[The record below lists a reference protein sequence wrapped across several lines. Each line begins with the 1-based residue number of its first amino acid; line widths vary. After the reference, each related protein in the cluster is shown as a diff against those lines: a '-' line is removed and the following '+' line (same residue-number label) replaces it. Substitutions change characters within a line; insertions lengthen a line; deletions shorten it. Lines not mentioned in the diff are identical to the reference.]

1 MRSSVPAILRL
12 RPALFGLGDW
22 SIRISTVY
30 WTIVSIDTYMWVCA
44 GSGGDE
50 STRAGQNGM
59 MEADVDRQCFGADD
73 RPRRAAMVTR
83 SGSESAFIL
92 RMT

>member
-1 MRSSVPAILRL
+1 MNA
-12 RPALFGLGDW
+12 GLLDDGVDRYLDMVCVRR
-22 SIRISTVY
+22 RI
-30 WTIVSIDTYMWVCA
+30 
-44 GSGGDE
+44 GDE
-50 STRAGQNGM
+50 SRGAATELDDESGRST
-59 MEADVDRQCFGADD
+59 DCQCFGADD